1 MRDEPDIPQL
11 AVGEP
16 GWEPGQNP
24 KLVTLWEQS
33 QLGQEYGAKPHL
45 GGSDRGSWPGSA
57 SESHALSGPWAP
69 IGCTADGTHEVM
81 TCTGLGLHV
90 APGVVG
96 AHTALGCVC
105 SGLELQG
112 RGVEPLLLL
121 QRRVGVPCAPEGVAQ
136 GLAHCDGLGV
146 PGAPI
151 WSRRP
156 SGAGWASGERR
167 LGEDGWRRLPS
178 TWGGGTCRPLC
189 CASWGRRP
197 SPLALVFWGCQGAV
211 SRCQAG
217 PEIAVTFCTQLGSAR
232 GREAYV
238 RPAESAQGGGAGYFG
253 HGLPRP
259 GQSSFPSFL
268 KAPLT
273 RVH

>member
-33 QLGQEYGAKPHL
+33 QPEQEYGAKPHL
-45 GGSDRGSWPGSA
+45 GGGDGRSWPGSA
-57 SESHALSGPWAP
+57 SESHALSGPWVP
-69 IGCTADGTHEVM
+69 VGCTADGTHEVM
-81 TCTGLGLHV
+81 TCMGLGLHV
-90 APGVVG
+90 APGAVG
-96 AHTALGCVC
+96 AHTALGCVH

-112 RGVEPLLLL
+112 RGAEPLFLL
-121 QRRVGVPCAPEGVAQ
+121 QRRVGVPCVPGGVAQ
-136 GLAHCDGLGV
+136 GLVHCDGLGV
-146 PGAPI
+146 LGALI
-151 WSRRP
+151 RSRHPR
-156 SGAGWASGERR
+156 GTGWAGERR
-167 LGEDGWRRLPS
+167 LGEDRWRRLPS
-178 TWGGGTCRPLC
+178 TCGGTCRPLC

-197 SPLALVFWGCQGAV
+197 SPLALVFWGHRGAV
-211 SRCQAG
+211 SHCQAG
-217 PEIAVTFCTQLGSAR
+217 PEIAVTFRTQLGSAR

-253 HGLPRP
+253 RGLPRP